1 MRRSRCGPI
10 AALLLAAMGVTPVR
24 AGPTLSPG
32 QEFLYTGRA
41 QWKQSAP
48 GGRSMTLT
56 GPVMLSAVVAEA
68 NPIKGGTLLLFR
80 RFAPLPPAARVLAPR
95 GGFDDG
101 PTIGGAELAIVP
113 FGADLAP
120 TLAPPGRLGSPMAGV
135 LQFLTV
141 PLSPHAALKPG
152 GEWRKQELL
161 PASWSS
167 PVNMLYTVGGEEKV
181 AGHTGL
187 KIEKRIAQALPVEQP
202 FGGDT
207 LEVTDYAES
216 LCVDPTSGL
225 VLRDQLHER
234 LRDVSAATH
243 EWGAGL
249 EITLAV
255 ALQRARQLSPAALA
269 ARVQQAAVLAH
280 VQSALSSSS

>member
-1 MRRSRCGPI
+1 MRRSRWGPI

-24 AGPTLSPG
+24 AGPPLSPG

-68 NPIKGGTLLLFR
+68 NPAKGGTLLLFR

-101 PTIGGAELAIVP
+101 PTIDGAELAIVP

-141 PLSPHAALKPG
+141 PLGPHAALKPG
-152 GEWRKQELL
+152 GQWRKPELL

-181 AGHTGL
+181 A
-187 KIEKRIAQALPVEQP
+187 
-202 FGGDT
+202 
-207 LEVTDYAES
+207 
-216 LCVDPTSGL
+216 
-225 VLRDQLHER
+225 
-234 LRDVSAATH
+234 
-243 EWGAGL
+243 
-249 EITLAV
+249 
-255 ALQRARQLSPAALA
+255 
-269 ARVQQAAVLAH
+269 
-280 VQSALSSSS
+280 